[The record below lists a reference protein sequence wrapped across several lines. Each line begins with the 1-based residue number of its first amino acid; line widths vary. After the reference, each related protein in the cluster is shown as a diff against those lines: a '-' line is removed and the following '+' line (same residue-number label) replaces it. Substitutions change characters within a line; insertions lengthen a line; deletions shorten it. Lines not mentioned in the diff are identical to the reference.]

1 MTGGVPD
8 RNWCKCTSIPTQWQ
22 LWIGSFPI
30 NFVNDLRE
38 KDQIVDLVVVTR
50 MAKTNAEKMKEWREK
65 QRLKGHQASRKYYET
80 HTEAVLERK
89 RHERKEKKPADGTD
103 EVGELVKKALFRYTL
118 LQIVEIAHI
127 ML

>member
-1 MTGGVPD
+1 M
-8 RNWCKCTSIPTQWQ
+8 S
-22 LWIGSFPI
+22 
-30 NFVNDLRE
+30 E

-65 QRLKGHQASRKYYET
+65 QRLKGCQASQKCYET

-89 RHERKEKKPADGTD
+89 RYERKEKKPADGTD